1 MNENQ
6 YLDKKSIRAVIGKS
20 ADWSE
25 LAKDCVCFANAR
37 GGTIQLGIEDG
48 YDVPPP
54 DQRIPENLLHTILK
68 RIAELTVNV
77 GVTTNK
83 ISAGNGGEYIQITV
97 LPGTSTIAS
106 TTDGRYYM
114 RVADHCQPILPDDLT
129 RLLTDKPSFIWE
141 TKPVKTVKRD
151 DTDVAK
157 LHSFMESIRSSERV
171 SSFVKSKSPDELLD
185 YYMLAEGVF
194 LTNLG
199 VLWVGKRNDRAKLLY
214 APVIQFLKYDLHGNR
229 VNKLVWDDFSLNP
242 AELIEAI
249 WTQIP
254 DWREG
259 VEISD
264 GLFRKFIPN
273 YEEEVIR
280 ELLTNALVHRPYT
293 TRGDIFINLHPD
305 RLEIHNP
312 GRFPIG
318 VTPQNMLHTTV
329 RRNEHLAKLFYDY
342 KLMEREGSGYDKI
355 CEILL
360 SNGKQLPLPVEGT
373 DRVTITV
380 KKRIAKPEIVSFINR
395 INEQYQLRQKE
406 LICLGLIAQHTSLSS
421 LEFSKALELPG
432 QQAIKDWLGRLP
444 EFDIVRTSGRTKGTA
459 YFVNPQM
466 LRLISFKGK
475 TNLKRIE
482 SHRLRELIYQDIS
495 TYPQSAI
502 SEICQ
507 RIGLEIPKRRVKL
520 MLDKMID
527 SGDVTSTGIKKWTR
541 YSINADI
548 SGN

>member
-6 YLDKKSIRAVIGKS
+6 YLDKKSIRLVQGKT
-20 ADWSE
+20 ANWSE
-25 LAKDCVCFANAR
+25 LAKDSVCFANAR
-37 GGTIQLGIEDG
+37 GGTIHLGIEDG
-48 YDVPPP
+48 YDDPPK
-54 DQRIPENLLHTILK
+54 DQLIPENLPSEILK

-77 GVTTNK
+77 GVTTQK
-83 ISAGNGGEYIQITV
+83 LRAMNGGEYVQITV
-97 LPGTSTIAS
+97 LPSTSTIAS
-106 TTDGRYYM
+106 TTEGRYYM

-141 TKPVKTVKRD
+141 TKPVRAVKRND
-151 DTDVAK
+151 SDPSK
-157 LHSFMESIRSSERV
+157 LNKFMEAIRSSERV
-171 SSFVKSKSPDELLD
+171 SSFVKSKSADELLD
-185 YYMLAEGVF
+185 YYLMAEGEF

-199 VLWVGKRNDRAKLLY
+199 ILWVGKRNDRAKLLY
-214 APVIQFLKYDLHGNR
+214 APVIQFLKYDAQGNR
-229 VNKLVWDDFSLNP
+229 VNKIVWDDFSLNP

-259 VEISD
+259 IEISD
-264 GLFRKFIPN
+264 GLFRKFVPN
-273 YEEEVIR
+273 YEEVVIR
-280 ELLTNALVHRPYT
+280 ELLTNALVHKPYT
-293 TRGDIFINLHPD
+293 TRGDIFINLYPD

-318 VTPQNMLHTTV
+318 VTPNNMLHTTV

-355 CEILL
+355 CETLL
-360 SNGKQLPLPVEGT
+360 SNGKQLPLPEEGA
-373 DRVTITV
+373 DRVSITV

-395 INEQYQLRQKE
+395 MNEQYQLRQKE
-406 LICLGLIAQHTSLSS
+406 LICLGLIAQYTSLSS

-432 QQAIKDWLGRLP
+432 QQAIKDWLGRLTDL
-444 EFDIVRTSGRTKGTA
+444 DIIKTSGKTKGTA

-466 LRLISFKGK
+466 LRSISFKGK

-482 SHRLRELIYQDIS
+482 NHRLRELIYQDLS
-495 TYPQSAI
+495 TYPKSAI

-507 RIGLEIPKRRVKL
+507 RIGLEIPQRRVKL
-520 MLDKMID
+520 MLDKMIVD
-527 SGDVTSTGIKKWTR
+527 GDVISIGVKKWTR
-541 YSINADI
+541 YAINANL
-548 SGN
+548 S

>member
-6 YLDKKSIRAVIGKS
+6 YLDKKSIRVVQGNTAK
-20 ADWSE
+20 WTE
-25 LAKDCVCFANAR
+25 LAKDCVSFANAR
-37 GGTIQLGIEDG
+37 GGTILLGVEDG
-48 YDVPPP
+48 YDVPPI
-54 DQRIPENLLHTILK
+54 DQKIPENLPATILK

-77 GVTTNK
+77 GVTSNK
-83 ISAGNGGEYIQITV
+83 LLAENGSEYVQLTV
-97 LPGTSTIAS
+97 SPSTSTIAS

-114 RVADHCQPILPDDLT
+114 RVADHCQPILPDELT

-141 TKPVKTVKRD
+141 TKVVKAVNRTE
-151 DTDVAK
+151 TDVAK
-157 LHSFMESIRSSERV
+157 LNKFIEAIRSSERV
-171 SSFVKSKSPDELLD
+171 SSFVKSKSPAELLD
-185 YYMLAEGVF
+185 YYMLADGQF

-199 VLWVGKRNDRAKLLY
+199 ILWVGKRNDRAKLLY
-214 APVIQFLKYDLHGNR
+214 APVVQFLKYDAQGNR
-229 VNKLVWDDFSLNP
+229 VNKIVWDDFSLNP

-254 DWREG
+254 DWQEG
-259 VEISD
+259 IEISD

-273 YEEEVIR
+273 YEEVVIR
-280 ELLTNALVHRPYT
+280 ELLTNALVHKPYT
-293 TRGDIFINLHPD
+293 TRGDIFINLYPD

-318 VTPQNMLHTTV
+318 VTPQNLLHTTV

-360 SNGKQLPLPVEGT
+360 SNGKQLPVPEEGT
-373 DRVTITV
+373 DRVTIVV

-395 INEQYQLRQKE
+395 MNEQYQLRQKE

-444 EFDIVRTSGRTKGTA
+444 DLDIVRTSGKTKGTA
-459 YFVNPQM
+459 YYVNPQM
-466 LRLISFKGK
+466 LRSISFKGK

-482 SHRLRELIYQDIS
+482 NHRLRELIFQDLS
-495 TYPQSAI
+495 TYPKSAI

-507 RIGLEIPKRRVKL
+507 RIGLEIPQRRVKL
-520 MLDKMID
+520 MLDKMIVD
-527 SGDVTSTGIKKWTR
+527 GEVVCTGIKKWTR
-541 YSINADI
+541 YAINAD
-548 SGN
+548 NTK

>member
-6 YLDKKSIRAVIGKS
+6 YLDKKSIRVVLSNTAK
-20 ADWSE
+20 WTE
-25 LAKDCVCFANAR
+25 LAKDCVSFANAR
-37 GGTIQLGIEDG
+37 GGTILLGVEDG
-48 YDVPPP
+48 YDDPPI
-54 DQRIPENLLHTILK
+54 DQKIPENLPATILK

-77 GVTTNK
+77 GVTSMK
-83 ISAGNGGEYIQITV
+83 ILAANGGEYVQLTV
-97 LPGTSTIAS
+97 SPSTSTIAS

-114 RVADHCQPILPDDLT
+114 RVADHCQPILPDELT

-141 TKPVKTVKRD
+141 TKVVKAVNRTE
-151 DTDVAK
+151 TDVAK
-157 LHSFMESIRSSERV
+157 LNKFIEAIRSSERV
-171 SSFVKSKSPDELLD
+171 SSFVKSKSPAELLD
-185 YYMLAEGVF
+185 YYMLADGQF

-199 VLWVGKRNDRAKLLY
+199 ILWIGKRNDRAKLLY
-214 APVIQFLKYDLHGNR
+214 APVVQFLKYDAQGNR
-229 VNKLVWDDFSLNP
+229 VNKIVWDDFSLNP

-254 DWREG
+254 DWQEG
-259 VEISD
+259 IEISD

-273 YEEEVIR
+273 YEEVVIR
-280 ELLTNALVHRPYT
+280 ELLTNALVHKPYT
-293 TRGDIFINLHPD
+293 TRGDIFINLYPD

-318 VTPQNMLHTTV
+318 VTPQNLLHTTV

-360 SNGKQLPLPVEGT
+360 SNGKQLPLPEEGT
-373 DRVTITV
+373 DRVTIVV

-395 INEQYQLRQKE
+395 MNEQYQLRQKE

-444 EFDIVRTSGRTKGTA
+444 DLDIVKTSGKTKGTA
-459 YFVNPQM
+459 YYVNPQM
-466 LRLISFKGK
+466 LRSISFKGK

-482 SHRLRELIYQDIS
+482 NHRLRELIFQDLS
-495 TYPQSAI
+495 TYPKSAI

-507 RIGLEIPKRRVKL
+507 RIGLEIPQRRVKL
-520 MLDKMID
+520 MLDKMIVD
-527 SGDVTSTGIKKWTR
+527 GEVVSTGIKKWTR
-541 YSINADI
+541 YAINAD
-548 SGN
+548 NPK